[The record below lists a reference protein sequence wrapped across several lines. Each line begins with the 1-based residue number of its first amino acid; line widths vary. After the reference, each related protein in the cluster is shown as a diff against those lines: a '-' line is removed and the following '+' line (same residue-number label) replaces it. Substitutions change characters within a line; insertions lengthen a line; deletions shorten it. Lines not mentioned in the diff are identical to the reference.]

1 MVGQLGMM
9 RYTTGQTPHYDKL
22 HKNLSKYSWIEQQST
37 FYVMS
42 FNGLFIM
49 LTVDV
54 IIVLLHTI
62 TDGCSYLTVSTKIF
76 INEVVTA

>member
-1 MVGQLGMM
+1 
-9 RYTTGQTPHYDKL
+9 
-22 HKNLSKYSWIEQQST
+22 
-37 FYVMS
+37 MS

-62 TDGCSYLTVSTKIF
+62 TAGCSYLTVSTEIF
-76 INEVVTA
+76 INEVVTVDGWYW